1 MPRSPLRPD
10 PHVERIRSALDDYV
24 GAVRGRQMQ
33 IERATGVKQF
43 TVSRFIS
50 GRTRKLSAEIRR
62 VCDYAGI
69 SVDPGID
76 IRSDDA
82 RLQAALSRVWD
93 GKAESAELIAV
104 FIESLGPVL
113 QTMKRQRAKSKS
125 GE

>member
-1 MPRSPLRPD
+1 
-10 PHVERIRSALDDYV
+10 
-24 GAVRGRQMQ
+24 MQ
-33 IERATGVKQF
+33 IERAIGVKQF

-50 GRTRKLSAEIRR
+50 GRTRKLSAEIMR
-62 VCDYAGI
+62 VCNYAGI
-69 SVDPGID
+69 SVDTGID

-113 QTMKRQRAKSKS
+113 QTIKRQRAKSKS

>member
-10 PHVERIRSALDDYV
+10 PHVERIRGALDDYV
-24 GAVRGRQMQ
+24 RAARGRQMQ

-62 VCDYAGI
+62 VCNYAGI

-113 QTMKRQRAKSKS
+113 QTMKRQRAKTKS

>member
-24 GAVRGRQMQ
+24 RAARGRQMQ

-62 VCDYAGI
+62 VCNYAGI

-76 IRSDDA
+76 IRSEDA
-82 RLQAALSRVWD
+82 RLQAALARVWD

-113 QTMKRQRAKSKS
+113 QTMKRRRAKSKS
-125 GE
+125 GD

>member
-10 PHVERIRSALDDYV
+10 PHVERIRGALDDYV
-24 GAVRGRQMQ
+24 RAARGRQMK

-62 VCDYAGI
+62 VCNYAGI

-104 FIESLGPVL
+104 FIESLGSVL

>member
-82 RLQAALSRVWD
+82 RLQMALSRVWD
-93 GKAESAELIAV
+93 GRAESAELIAV

-113 QTMKRQRAKSKS
+113 QTMMRQRAKSKL